1 MSSLSID
8 PLRMEAQIAESADLI
23 RSLTAQSGRLVEI
36 SRAIVT
42 ALRNG
47 GQVLTA
53 GNGGSAAEALHM
65 AEELIG
71 RFRSD
76 RPSLPGLALVADSTA
91 ITCISNDFGYD
102 CVFSRQVEGLGRAGD
117 VLVLFSTS
125 GSAVNLKR
133 ALETARRR
141 GLVTVCL
148 LGRDGGAL
156 AGQADFELI
165 VPGSATERIQEAHQ
179 VILHLILDAVEQQ
192 MA

>member
-102 CVFSRQVEGLGRAGD
+102 CVFSRQVEGLGRSEASS
-117 VLVLFSTS
+117 VPV
-125 GSAVNLKR
+125 
-133 ALETARRR
+133 ARRQPS
-141 GLVTVCL
+141 GPASTT
-148 LGRDGGAL
+148 
-156 AGQADFELI
+156 
-165 VPGSATERIQEAHQ
+165 PST
-179 VILHLILDAVEQQ
+179 
-192 MA
+192 

>member
-1 MSSLSID
+1 
-8 PLRMEAQIAESADLI
+8 
-23 RSLTAQSGRLVEI
+23 
-36 SRAIVT
+36 
-42 ALRNG
+42 
-47 GQVLTA
+47 
-53 GNGGSAAEALHM
+53 M